1 MWYNFIKIMGVQGRS
16 FEYKELRDK
25 DLMRAYREQIASQRN
40 IHLPDVLRQTV
51 NSPSQRF
58 WVSDTRANIIMSR
71 LRKGDSLPEMNGN
84 KKRMFLEI
92 YRRVCILS
100 EEYPDMSLSELTSI
114 VVEQPAPCF
123 YITPQSAKVIIHK
136 IKKKWLEE
144 RKKKLRFMF

>member
-1 MWYNFIKIMGVQGRS
+1 MGVQGRS